1 MSFSSQ
7 APSIIVADDDKSV
20 RIVIGQ
26 ALKKQGYIVHTTAT
40 AAGMWDTV
48 NAKPDA
54 LLITD
59 VGFPDGDALDMLPRL
74 LDVIQSCASL

>member
-26 ALKKQGYIVHTTAT
+26 ALKKQGYLVHTTAT
-40 AAGMWDTV
+40 V
-48 NAKPDA
+48 
-54 LLITD
+54 LLVCGI
-59 VGFPDGDALDMLPRL
+59 RL
-74 LDVIQSCASL
+74 MPSQMRF

>member
-26 ALKKQGYIVHTTAT
+26 ALKKQGYKVSTFDPKTI
-40 AAGMWDTV
+40 
-48 NAKPDA
+48 
-54 LLITD
+54 
-59 VGFPDGDALDMLPRL
+59 GFKKG
-74 LDVIQSCASL
+74 QG